1 MAKFN
6 LTDQTELF
14 KINYEKK
21 SENMYNS
28 ANVLQGRIKKS
39 YKFTGK
45 QKLLD
50 TALSFSGGVGSGSL
64 PTANAGNYGNAII
77 TAKKVYARAE
87 IEREAMKASEDSAGA
102 FVQATKETVK
112 KAVESY
118 MRNSSR
124 ILFGDGTG
132 MLGRG
137 DATATDVVGNG
148 SVATPYVVIMG
159 TAALPFK
166 DANFEEKDYVNLIDG
181 LNAGDNQGGTYETNK
196 DALLEIV
203 EVVVSTGAI
212 HLVGSSAIL
221 AAHVAAPTPLLA
233 TQGICMQK
241 SLYNDPIGLDGVINI
256 PSAGDTIY
264 GIPYQRKWSSLVV
277 DAAGKGV
284 TVDLMNNVMLQIEKK
299 FGKVPNM
306 IMTSYEQQ
314 RNILALLEDQKVYNL
329 PNRNLKG
336 SLSFSGI
343 EFMSTRGPIGLFSDR
358 FCEQD
363 RIYFLSDS
371 HIECYHRP
379 GFGWFDDDGTI
390 FLRLADDDGYEA
402 RYGGYYENFI
412 TPTAHGLLKGL
423 AV

>member
-1 MAKFN
+1 
-6 LTDQTELF
+6 
-14 KINYEKK
+14 
-21 SENMYNS
+21 
-28 ANVLQGRIKKS
+28 
-39 YKFTGK
+39 
-45 QKLLD
+45 
-50 TALSFSGGVGSGSL
+50 
-64 PTANAGNYGNAII
+64 
-77 TAKKVYARAE
+77 
-87 IEREAMKASEDSAGA
+87 
-102 FVQATKETVK
+102 
-112 KAVESY
+112 
-118 MRNSSR
+118 
-124 ILFGDGTG
+124 
-132 MLGRG
+132 
-137 DATATDVVGNG
+137 
-148 SVATPYVVIMG
+148 
-159 TAALPFK
+159 
-166 DANFEEKDYVNLIDG
+166 
-181 LNAGDNQGGTYETNK
+181 
-196 DALLEIV
+196 
-203 EVVVSTGAI
+203 
-212 HLVGSSAIL
+212 
-221 AAHVAAPTPLLA
+221 
-233 TQGICMQK
+233 MQK